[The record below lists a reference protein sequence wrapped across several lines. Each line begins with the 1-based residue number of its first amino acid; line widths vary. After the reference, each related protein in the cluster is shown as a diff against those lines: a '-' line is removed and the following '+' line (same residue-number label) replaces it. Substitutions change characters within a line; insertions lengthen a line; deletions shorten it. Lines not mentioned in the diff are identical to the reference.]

1 MSGTSPILS
10 VVIPSSN
17 SAEFLPRCLAS
28 LGDAKANR
36 VEVIVIDN
44 ASVDR
49 TPQIVEQYS
58 QVVSRFVS
66 ERDRGQSDALNKGY
80 AEATGAFVCWL
91 NSDDEFVPGALRRTA
106 RMLEGADGD
115 WYTAGMVWIDT
126 QSRIIRC
133 SPQLPHWSPLRQ
145 LGMTGVGGPS
155 SFLRRQVAAKAGR
168 FDESLHYC
176 MDIDMWHRLHRNGIR
191 LQRLPWYAW
200 AFRIHQASKTSHVH
214 LTGSLSDAMSKEIL
228 GLYEKHGVAAGPR
241 MERLRLAATRIIG
254 AASLRDAFAAMDTWR
269 FREQPLSV
277 LATP

>member
-1 MSGTSPILS
+1 MTSMSGMSPILS

-115 WYTAGMVWIDT
+115 WYTAGMV
-126 QSRIIRC
+126 
-133 SPQLPHWSPLRQ
+133 
-145 LGMTGVGGPS
+145 V
-155 SFLRRQVAAKAGR
+155 VA
-168 FDESLHYC
+168 
-176 MDIDMWHRLHRNGIR
+176 
-191 LQRLPWYAW
+191 
-200 AFRIHQASKTSHVH
+200 
-214 LTGSLSDAMSKEIL
+214 
-228 GLYEKHGVAAGPR
+228 GLVALLGPR
-241 MERLRLAATRIIG
+241 LLR
-254 AASLRDAFAAMDTWR
+254 W
-269 FREQPLSV
+269 
-277 LATP
+277 